1 MSSLQVK
8 RTWPQASLFALGRS
22 MLHNPFRKEGIQHMN
37 RLLSTVLAVLPYL
50 LIVGP
55 LLVLAVGV
63 LLVVVGA
70 YTREWEWTGFLD
82 KTLWDWMKLLIV
94 PIILA
99 LGGVLITQMDRLN
112 SARRLAADREQAQ
125 AEQSLTRQGQITD
138 RFARAI
144 DQLGKTDARG
154 NRVFEVRLGGIYA
167 LEQIARDSEQ
177 DYWPIMEVLAA
188 YVRQHAPWIPEED
201 QQGEEDSREATETT
215 KVLPPAPDI
224 QAITAVLRRRNRYF
238 GHGEPEPL
246 DLALTNL
253 SRANLSGAYLSRAN
267 LSGAYLRG
275 AYLRGAYLQG
285 ANLQQADLQGANLP
299 EADLQE
305 AYLQWSNLQ
314 RANLQGANLRG
325 ANLQDANLQGANLQ
339 QANLPEADLRGA
351 NLQQANLRGA
361 NLRGAYLR
369 GANLQD
375 ANLPEADL
383 PEADLPEA
391 NLPEANLYRADLRG
405 ANLYR
410 ADLQGANLQ
419 QADLQEAYLQQADLQ
434 QADLQG
440 ADLQGA
446 DLQGA
451 DLQGANLQGA
461 NLRGAKVTDWQLA
474 DTESLQGATMPNGQK
489 YEDWRKDRE
498 RRKEEE

>member
-1 MSSLQVK
+1 
-8 RTWPQASLFALGRS
+8 

-224 QAITAVLRRRNRYF
+224 QAI
-238 GHGEPEPL
+238 L
-246 DLALTNL
+246 DVL
-253 SRANLSGAYLSRAN
+253 SRAQTRVPEEDRTRLDLHEAN
-267 LSGAYLRG
+267 LQGANLQGANLQEANLRGAYLRG
-275 AYLRGAYLQG
+275 AYLRGAYL
-285 ANLQQADLQGANLP
+285 
-299 EADLQE
+299 
-305 AYLQWSNLQ
+305 
-314 RANLQGANLRG
+314 
-325 ANLQDANLQGANLQ
+325 
-339 QANLPEADLRGA
+339 
-351 NLQQANLRGA
+351 
-361 NLRGAYLR
+361 
-369 GANLQD
+369 
-375 ANLPEADL
+375 
-383 PEADLPEA
+383 
-391 NLPEANLYRADLRG
+391 YR
-405 ANLYR
+405 
-410 ADLQGANLQ
+410 
-419 QADLQEAYLQQADLQ
+419 
-434 QADLQG
+434 ADLQG
-440 ADLQGA
+440 ADLQEADLQEANLRGAYLYRADLQEA

-451 DLQGANLQGA
+451 
-461 NLRGAKVTDWQLA
+461 KVSDEQLA
-474 DTESLQGATMPNGQK
+474 DTLSLQGTTMPDGSK
-489 YEDWRKDRE
+489 HA
-498 RRKEEE
+498 